1 MTIPEPPRPDRPSD
15 PDVPHPE
22 PADSP
27 YAFGKLDALRQLR
40 ELFPGSRI
48 LFDLDAPSGTNV
60 VTLESPPAL
69 IIRTHAPDAT
79 ARGAA

>member
-1 MTIPEPPRPDRPSD
+1 VRISHLYD
-15 PDVPHPE
+15 
-22 PADSP
+22 DSP

-69 IIRTHAPDAT
+69 IIRTHAPHAT